1 MKVQD
6 LKTGKVMEVNEG
18 YGARLI
24 EQGTAVLPKKGD
36 FHAKARIP
44 SAPAAD
50 ETPALEKGKPKKA
63 SKE

>member
-6 LKTGKVMEVNEG
+6 IKTGKVMEVNEG

-24 EQGTAVLPKKGD
+24 EQGKAILPKKGD
-36 FHAKARIP
+36 SHAKPVSSPVADE
-44 SAPAAD
+44 APAV
-50 ETPALEKGKPKKA
+50 EKGKPKKA